1 MSRPKANLNTRTL
14 YELKDEFTTKAGDF
28 ENFHNT
34 MNGREKLLFK
44 GWLQS
49 MRSTQTSKFDT

>member
-1 MSRPKANLNTRTL
+1 MPRPKPNLNTRTL
-14 YELKDEFTTKAGDF
+14 YQLKQEFIKRDGDF

-49 MRSTQTSKFDT
+49 MRFNPTSKFTT